1 MIKNFTNS
9 FRKSAGI
16 KLLALS
22 AGLLL
27 SLTATVPNVQAQVP
41 YTENFEVAGP
51 YPQLILPRSW
61 YQGKFGASFSS
72 INQFDIVAT
81 GTNPPA
87 APVSA
92 TTMLRFGSFN
102 IPNGEASFI
111 ASKMLDMR
119 AIPAGGANFSFRF
132 HRDPDW
138 ATDPDRIEVYLNDSA
153 IATPGNPS
161 QTLLTENVTLATT
174 IHRATTY
181 GPLPATA
188 GWNQFFYTV
197 PGTPGV
203 WNKPNVYVIIVAY
216 SDFGND
222 MYIDNFVIDT
232 YPAAQNL
239 VTGQGTN
246 SVAATTGNTT
256 ITVTSTHVHN
266 FPVGSSFV
274 SPAGLAG
281 LTVTAVN
288 GSVLTLSGPVTANIA
303 LNTTLTTS
311 FFTQKLGVVNQNTST
326 TAPGQLNQ
334 QIIGIRITMD
344 GALNPRLLQDMVFN
358 TNGST
363 NPSTDIVAAKL
374 YTTGAT
380 PTWSPANALL
390 LGTVPNPWLTNYTFF
405 ASPATYVGLEHG
417 DNYLW
422 IAYDLAA
429 GATPGNFVDAE
440 WVQMKMNVGTAN
452 GNWTAATN
460 TFTTQIDPQT
470 LVGNRLIDVVYCQPS
485 FTVGTAW
492 AGYFTN
498 DYING
503 VRLDG
508 DNAVGSALGTLGG
521 SAVNPRNRIF
531 GPAGSRC
538 AGGTLAAPIL
548 CAYQRHPPDYENF
561 PEAGYAAAPSHPA
574 VTQTTTILTSFVD
587 RVSSL
592 AYPTGYLQPG
602 YPMSLQV
609 GDYGSG
615 NAIAAWIDFNG
626 DGVFNNYFDNLKKL
640 ASGTSGTNLLN
651 LANVSATLS
660 THRYYGLNVGMTVF
674 GPGIP
679 ATGYTVTVVD
689 QALNRVTLSGN
700 LTATSSNATY
710 EFVNITAPMDRGE
723 KIAQSGPMG
732 AWAILSA
739 EFKAPAWASNFSGK
753 RRLRVREVWIN
764 YNIDPCN
771 TATYGE
777 TEDYTVT
784 VRPSCPVYTGPDGPY
799 KTWLGFTD
807 NWNDPANWC
816 PEGAPIFGAPLSSLR
831 FPGGPTGGTYPYTK
845 AKIASGTLARAR
857 KFRIEVGDTVNIDAP
872 AASDLVVTDSLV
884 IQTATSMLKVNT
896 KSTDT
901 LQLYNG
907 VLYPTPVAP
916 SSCLAENLIPLRVN
930 NKTRSMWIYDRN
942 EFLLNGNIDG
952 DVIDTIRIHLQR
964 RSNGNLYKN
973 AKIKYFF
980 SSTNTFSFNA
990 DNVVITP
997 NNHLGAVITPIQVFS
1012 GNIDVSAI
1020 PVGGWGTVTIPLTGT
1035 GIVIYP
1041 QTSGRRL
1048 IVEMSYDQLGSGL
1061 TGTSCCA
1068 FTAACAPSTPQN
1080 EDMRYTQT
1088 GSQFWYITWS
1098 VNAYA
1103 GAADA
1108 MPNTLAA
1115 SEYTLSGNVRLR
1127 SNLRPNLTFSIKRP
1141 YIKFPITLN
1150 GAAPSVHWVN
1160 NGSFTPA
1167 DSRVFFQGT
1176 ANQKIEGTATTT
1188 FHEVQIDN
1196 PAHVTM
1202 LADIIVQDTLELK
1215 NLSRLKL
1222 NNRMATLQNPLITGL
1237 QVTGGFLQSDNDIIG
1252 NNIAPYSRFQWLM
1265 GTATDTR
1272 IIPYV
1277 SANAQYLPLTYKPN
1291 TGTHN
1296 VTFTTYRTNPDNTN
1310 IPAPTVTNIF
1320 GFNGS
1325 AWSSDGTGLAD
1336 RFYMVDNTLNPTS
1349 TANVTFSYWSNGGT
1363 AGNTERAASNLSGA
1377 ATMRAQRWLNDSTK
1391 WEEFPFFHPTQTYTP
1406 GALRDEVTVT
1416 NFSGAPLASWWVIT
1430 GQSTPLPVTLLDFV
1444 AVPFKDKVKL
1454 QWSTSAELNAS
1465 HYVVERTTDNEEFS
1479 FIGQVAANGTTSSR
1493 TDYNTWDMNPV
1504 EGIQYYYLRQYDRDG
1519 KMETYGPVSA
1529 KFTSDVFD
1537 IVTATVSSSEM
1548 GLTVVFNY
1556 DNNEPVSYRVLDMTG
1571 RIVAS
1576 KNRIAATP
1584 GLNVI
1589 DIDAKLAQGAYQI
1602 SIMNSEKTVSR
1613 KFFY

>member
-9 FRKSAGI
+9 FRKSTGV
-16 KLLALS
+16 KLIALA

-27 SLTATVPNVQAQVP
+27 SMTATVPNVQAQIV
-41 YTENFEVAGP
+41 YNETFDAVQGP
-51 YPQLILPRSW
+51 YPQLVLPRSW
-61 YQGKFGASFSS
+61 YQGKYGTSFSS
-72 INQFDIVAT
+72 INQYDVIQNGA
-81 GTNPPA
+81 NPFAVP
-87 APVSA
+87 PSA
-92 TTMLRFGSFN
+92 TNMLRFGSFN
-102 IPNGEASFI
+102 IPNGEASFV
-111 ASKMLDMR
+111 ATKKLDMR
-119 AIPAGGANFSFRF
+119 AIPVAGTTFSFRF
-132 HRDPDW
+132 HRDAGW

-153 IATPGNPS
+153 IASPGNPS
-161 QTLLTENVTLATT
+161 QTLLAENITGATT

-197 PGTPGV
+197 PNT
-203 WNKPNVYVIIVAY
+203 WNIPNLYVIIVAF

-222 MYIDNFVIDT
+222 MYIDDFSITT

-239 VTGQGTN
+239 VTGVGTN
-246 SVAATTGNTT
+246 SVAATAPTNTLT
-256 ITVTSTHVHN
+256 ITAAHIHN
-266 FPVGSSFV
+266 FQVGTVFSA
-274 SPAGLAG
+274 PASVAG

-288 GSVLTLSGPVTANIA
+288 TATNTITLSGNITANIA
-303 LNTTLTTS
+303 VNTTLTSTYS
-311 FFTQKLGVVNQNTST
+311 TQKLSVLNQNTST

-344 GALNPRLLQDMVFN
+344 GAVNPRLLQDMVFN

-363 NPSTDIVAAKL
+363 NPSTDIVSAKL
-374 YTTGAT
+374 YTTGST
-380 PTWSPANALL
+380 PTWSMANAQL
-390 LGTVPNPWLTNYTFF
+390 LGTVPNPWATNYTFF
-405 ASPATYVGLEHG
+405 PSPATFTGLEHG
-417 DNYLW
+417 ENYLW
-422 IAYDLAA
+422 IAYDIAA
-429 GATPGNFVDAE
+429 GATPGNVVDAE
-440 WVQMKMNVGTAN
+440 WIQMKMNVGLTN
-452 GNWTAATN
+452 GNWTAGTS
-460 TFTTQIDPQT
+460 TFGLGPIDPYT
-470 LVGNRLIDVVYCQPS
+470 LAGNRLIDVVYCQPTY
-485 FTVGTAW
+485 TVGTAW

-508 DNAVGSALGTLGG
+508 DNAVGSALGTVGG
-521 SAVNPRNRIF
+521 TAVNPRNRIF

-538 AGGTLAAPIL
+538 NGGTVSAPIL

-561 PEAGYAAAPSHPA
+561 PETGYAAVPSHAA
-574 VTQTTTILTSFVD
+574 VTQTTTTLTSFVD

-640 ASGTSGTNLLN
+640 ASGTAGTNFLN
-651 LANVSATLS
+651 LANVSAVLS

-674 GPGIP
+674 GPNIP
-679 ATGYTVTVVD
+679 VTGYTVTAID
-689 QALNRVTLSGN
+689 QTLNRVTLSGN
-700 LTATSSNATY
+700 LTAASTNATY

-739 EFKAPAWASNFSGK
+739 EFKAPAWASNFAGK

-771 TATYGE
+771 TSTYGE

-784 VRPSCPVYTGPDGPY
+784 IRPSCPVYTGPDGPY

-857 KFRIEVGDTVNIDAP
+857 KFRIELGDTVNIDAP
-872 AASDLVVTDSLV
+872 SASDLVITDSLV
-884 IQTATSMLKVNT
+884 IQTATSALKVNT
-896 KSTDT
+896 TLTDT

-907 VLYPTPVAP
+907 TLYPTPVAP
-916 SSCLAENLIPLRVN
+916 TSCLAENLIPFRIN
-930 NKTRSMWIYDRN
+930 NKTRSMWIYDRG

-952 DVIDTIRIHLQR
+952 DVIDTLRFHLQR

-973 AKIKYFF
+973 VRIKYFF
-980 SSTNTFSFNA
+980 VAPTFSFSA
-990 DNVVITP
+990 DNIIITP
-997 NNHLGAVITPIQVFS
+997 TNHLGAGITPIQVYA
-1012 GNIDVSAI
+1012 GDIDVSSI
-1020 PVGGWGTVTIPLTGT
+1020 PLNGWGTVTVPLTGT

-1048 IVEMSYDQLGSGL
+1048 VVEISYDQQGSGL
-1061 TGTSCCA
+1061 TGTNCCSLNASC
-1068 FTAACAPSTPQN
+1068 AAAVPQN
-1080 EDMRYTQT
+1080 EDMRFTQT
-1088 GSQFWYITWS
+1088 GAQFWYITWS
-1098 VNAYA
+1098 NNGYA

-1108 MPNTLAA
+1108 MPNTDPAGTYA
-1115 SEYTLSGNVRLR
+1115 TPNVRVR

-1150 GAAPSVHWVN
+1150 GAAPSTHWVN

-1167 DSRVFFQGT
+1167 FSKVFFEAS
-1176 ANQKIEGTATTT
+1176 ANQKIEGLSTTT
-1188 FHEVQIDN
+1188 FHEVRIN
-1196 PAHVTM
+1196 NAAHVTM
-1202 LADIIVQDTLELK
+1202 LADVIVQDTLELT
-1215 NLSRLKL
+1215 SGRLKL
-1222 NNRMATLQNPLITGL
+1222 NNRQLTLQNPLITGL
-1237 QVTGGFLQSDNDIIG
+1237 QVAGGFMQSDNDVIG

-1265 GTATDTR
+1265 GTATDLRT
-1272 IIPYV
+1272 IPYV
-1277 SANAQYLPLTYKPN
+1277 SANGQYLPLIYKPN

-1296 VTFTTYRTNPDNTN
+1296 VTFSTYRTNPDNTN
-1310 IPAPTVTNIF
+1310 IPSPVVTNVF

-1325 AWSSDGTGLAD
+1325 GWSSDGSGLAD
-1336 RFYMVDNTLNPTS
+1336 RFYMVDNTLNPTA

-1363 AGNTERAASNLSGA
+1363 AGATERAATNLTGA
-1377 ATMRAQRWLNDSTK
+1377 ATMKAQRWLNDSTK
-1391 WEEFPFFHPTQTYTP
+1391 WEEFPFFHPTQSYTP

-1444 AVPFKDKVKL
+1444 AETHQNKVKL
-1454 QWSTSAELNAS
+1454 KWSTSAEVNAS
-1465 HYVVERTTDNEEFS
+1465 HYVVERTTDNEEYT
-1479 FIGQVAANGTTSSR
+1479 FIGQVPANGTTSSR
-1493 TDYNTWDMNPV
+1493 TDYHTWDTNPV
-1504 EGIQYYYLRQYDRDG
+1504 QGIQYYYLRQYDRDG
-1519 KMETYGPVSA
+1519 RMETYGPVSA

-1556 DNNEPVSYRVLDMTG
+1556 DNDEPVSYRVLDMTG
-1571 RIVAS
+1571 RVVAS